1 MKALRISSSRP
12 GQSQTLAL
20 FWILSLCLVCLIWSP
35 SVYPE
40 EILDPTIPDG
50 IDSPDSGKGK
60 NSEFVFVRPGIG
72 ASRLILTIRDQAG
85 QKSRIQTPS
94 FVSPFLDISSRDRIF
109 ADWYG
114 FKLGMNIWAHAEHFE
129 MRNQTITL
137 FSSTEDTVSNEFRYK
152 ATRPIEGEYY
162 SIHPTAF
169 FEIPLVNIR
178 FGFGVG
184 GAQTRFSGEVEFYRF
199 GIPFFFRD
207 STRAEALSNTRLILL
222 QSGSIFRGDVLRDYL
237 VFNLDQGNN
246 LELLGKYYLSRGRIY
261 LSPEDLVLYRYIAGN
276 SEYSLLD
283 FIALSQ
289 INRERIRV
297 RTPILLSTRF
307 YLEYNW
313 ANLLVFRLSAGGPSF
328 TSGPY
333 DYQIRAT
340 NLAVMINLRF

>member
-184 GAQTRFSGEVEFYRF
+184 GAQTRFSGEVEFYR
-199 GIPFFFRD
+199 
-207 STRAEALSNTRLILL
+207 
-222 QSGSIFRGDVLRDYL
+222 
-237 VFNLDQGNN
+237 
-246 LELLGKYYLSRGRIY
+246 
-261 LSPEDLVLYRYIAGN
+261 
-276 SEYSLLD
+276 
-283 FIALSQ
+283 
-289 INRERIRV
+289 
-297 RTPILLSTRF
+297 
-307 YLEYNW
+307 
-313 ANLLVFRLSAGGPSF
+313 
-328 TSGPY
+328 
-333 DYQIRAT
+333 
-340 NLAVMINLRF
+340 